1 MSWPSSATALP
12 PQYPATYS
20 GIPERLLHKAIRE
33 KSRLWK
39 NQTKEDQTPR
49 ERGLAIPAGIG
60 RSEFLKALDELTT
73 TLGKEHVVLNDQ
85 PLEDGWYLEQPNTHD
100 SYMIMDA
107 EETVSSA
114 CVYPGSVE
122 EVQLVVKWANQ
133 HLVPLYPI
141 SMGRNLGYGGAA
153 PRVRGSVIVD
163 LGRRMNKILDID
175 PDDCTCLVEPGVS
188 FYALYEEIKKRGY
201 TIWLYAIRR
210 SLVDSFGPGSR
221 SSHKRPAQ
229 NWHGGSPWQQHLADV
244 PLWIWTDIRR
254 DIFPVELWDCH
265 KDGRCLMPDPGGC
278 ESFMYTFQREDDLLP
293 LIDIVRPLRI
303 ANLLE
308 NVAQIRHSTIEL
320 AVSGL
325 PRSHYYKGT
334 GPIPEEV
341 LQSHLEATPLG
352 RCSWIYYGTSYGPE
366 IIRKYKLDIVH
377 REFTKIPGAR
387 RIDPQTL
394 PKDHY
399 FWSRAKIA
407 GGEPDFEEL
416 SYMNW
421 VTNGGHLGFSPVSP
435 TRGPD
440 ALKLWKI
447 AKTRHDEHGVDLFIA
462 FCVGL
467 RELHMI
473 NLIVY
478 DRGSPERRKAVE
490 KCMRS
495 MIEDAAKQGY
505 GEYRT
510 HLLFQDQVAR
520 TYNWNDNA
528 LMKFNEKLKD
538 ALDPNGILAPG
549 RCGIWPE
556 RYRDRGWEIGKEG
569 RETSEGGVR
578 PAGASVKL

>member
-1 MSWPSSATALP
+1 MPSPSNSTALP

-20 GIPERLLHKAIRE
+20 GIPERLLHKAVRE
-33 KSRLWK
+33 KSRLWT
-39 NQTKEDQTPR
+39 NQSKEDQTPR
-49 ERGLAIPAGIG
+49 KRGLAIPAGIG
-60 RSEFLKALDELTT
+60 RSEFLKAIDELATA
-73 TLGKEHVVLNDQ
+73 LGKEHVVLNDQ
-85 PLEDGWYLEQPNTHD
+85 PLEDGWYLEHPNTHD
-100 SYMIMDA
+100 SYMIMDT

-114 CVYPGSVE
+114 CVFPGSVAD
-122 EVQLVVKWANQ
+122 VQLVVKWANQ

-163 LGRRMNKILDID
+163 LGRRMNKILGID

-201 TIWLYAIRR
+201 NMW
-210 SLVDSFGPGSR
+210 VDTPDLGGGSIIGNTLEHGVGYTPYGDHWSTHSGLEVVLPTGDLLRTGMGALPGNNTWQTFPYGFGPISDG
-221 SSHKRPAQ
+221 
-229 NWHGGSPWQQHLADV
+229 
-244 PLWIWTDIRR
+244 
-254 DIFPVELWDCH
+254 IFSQSNFGIVT
-265 KDGRCLMPDPGGC
+265 KMGVALMPDPGGC

-293 LIDIVRPLRI
+293 LIDIVRPMRI

-320 AVSGL
+320 AVSGS
-325 PRSHYYKGT
+325 RARITIK
-334 GPIPEEV
+334 
-341 LQSHLEATPLG
+341 AT
-352 RCSWIYYGTSYGPE
+352 
-366 IIRKYKLDIVH
+366 
-377 REFTKIPGAR
+377 
-387 RIDPQTL
+387 TL

-421 VTNGGHLGFSPVSP
+421 VPNGGHLGFSPVSP

-447 AKTRHDEHGVDLFIA
+447 AKRRHDEHAIDLFIA

-478 DRGSPERRKAVE
+478 DRGSSERRKAVE
-490 KCMRS
+490 NCMRS

-528 LMKFNEKLKD
+528 LMKFNERLKD

-556 RYRDRGWEIGKEG
+556 RYRGRGWEIGREG
-569 RETSEGGVR
+569 RETSEGDGVR
-578 PAGASVKL
+578 PAGASLKL